1 MMKRNMRINRY
12 LALCGL
18 GSRRKCEQYILERQ
32 VSVND
37 TIVTDLNVLICSGDR
52 IKFKGK
58 LVQPQEYIYLLL
70 NKPKNVITS
79 LSDNEKRMHVGRLI
93 PRQYAVK
100 PVGRLDRNT
109 TGVLLLTNDGE
120 LHYRLSHPKF
130 QIPKIYRV
138 VLNRCLTADNIQ
150 IIEQGVRLEEKKLA
164 RVKII
169 EIKNSRE
176 QAELILELREGINRE
191 IRRLFQVL
199 GIKVTEL
206 ERIKFAG
213 ISAVGL
219 ESGQWRFLTV
229 DEVNSLK
236 TQCQLV

>member
-1 MMKRNMRINRY
+1 MMKRSMRINRY

-18 GSRRKCEQYILERQ
+18 GSRRKCEQYILGRQ

-37 TIVTDLNVLICSGDR
+37 TIVTSLNALICLGDR
-52 IKFKGK
+52 VKFKGQ

-150 IIEQGVRLEEKKLA
+150 IIERGVRLEEKKMT
-164 RVKII
+164 RVKVI
-169 EIKNSRE
+169 EIKNSID
-176 QAELILELREGINRE
+176 QTELILELREGINRE

-219 ESGQWRFLTV
+219 EPGQWRFLTV

>member
-1 MMKRNMRINRY
+1 MRINRY

-37 TIVTDLNVLICSGDR
+37 TIVTSLNALICLGDR
-52 IKFKGK
+52 IKFKGQ

-219 ESGQWRFLTV
+219 EPGQWRFLTV

>member
-1 MMKRNMRINRY
+1 MMKRGMRINRY

-18 GSRRKCEQYILERQ
+18 GSRRKCEQYILGRQ

-37 TIVTDLNVLICSGDR
+37 TIVTSLNALICLGDR
-52 IKFKGK
+52 VKFKGQ

-138 VLNRCLTADNIQ
+138 VLNHCLTADNIQ

-164 RVKII
+164 RVKVI
-169 EIKNSRE
+169 EIKNFRE

-219 ESGQWRFLTV
+219 EPGQWRFLTA